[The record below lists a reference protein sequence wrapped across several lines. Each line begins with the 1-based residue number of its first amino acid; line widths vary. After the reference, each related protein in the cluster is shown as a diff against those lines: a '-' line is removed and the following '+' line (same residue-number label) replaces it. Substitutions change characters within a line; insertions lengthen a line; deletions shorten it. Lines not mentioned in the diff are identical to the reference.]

1 MAHRAVNKSE
11 VNWLNLIRYFH
22 SAPTL
27 KKMYQLTKMKKNED
41 RDFAHFLGCDA
52 FGPEPI

>member
-52 FGPEPI
+52 FDPEPI